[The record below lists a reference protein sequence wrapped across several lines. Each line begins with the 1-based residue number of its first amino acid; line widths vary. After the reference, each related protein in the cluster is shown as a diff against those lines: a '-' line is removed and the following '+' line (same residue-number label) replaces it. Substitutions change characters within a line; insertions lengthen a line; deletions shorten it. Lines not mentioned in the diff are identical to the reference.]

1 MSKVVSIDNFQDE
14 DAIFLFQQGLVDV
27 VLQEIHDF
35 EIWSMNLGT
44 QTVLFHFEGGVSQ
57 LFYEFNNDA
66 LKTLSQGI
74 HANVNGYVHRL
85 KSVLK

>member
-1 MSKVVSIDNFQDE
+1 MVSIDDFQDE
-14 DAIFLFQQGLVDV
+14 DAIFLIQQGLVHV
-27 VLQEIHDF
+27 VFQEIHDF
-35 EIWSMNLGT
+35 EIRSVNLRA
-44 QTVLFHFEGGVSQ
+44 QTVLLHFERGVSQ

-66 LKTLSQGI
+66 LKTLSQRK